1 MLKQKFSTVVYFFVK
16 VVAMVT
22 KLKAKII
29 FSDDIFPIISHISN
43 TENLIILFAWSLV
56 PKGLIEIKKKMW
68 GRHAWFWIRVTVLV
82 MI

>member
-43 TENLIILFAWSLV
+43 TENLIILFA
-56 PKGLIEIKKKMW
+56 
-68 GRHAWFWIRVTVLV
+68 
-82 MI
+82 